1 LSAIESL
8 AQSLTQA
15 AAAILALIRQ
25 YPGVPLHLIE
35 RDFHDIFIQIPR
47 SLAVLAE
54 RKLIVYRVEFVEDAE
69 KGYVEVLKFY
79 PR

>member
-1 LSAIESL
+1 
-8 AQSLTQA
+8 
-15 AAAILALIRQ
+15 
-25 YPGVPLHLIE
+25 LIE